1 MNFASIGLNAA
12 RINRPGYT
20 NFELQKTNN
29 MSNRKTWFIT
39 GASKGLGLSLVKQL
53 LKAGNNVAA
62 TSRSIAGLHKAIG
75 ENIEG
80 FLPLAVELTSEES
93 VNTAVTSAIDKF
105 GSIDVVVNNA
115 GYGLAGSLEEL
126 TDKEARTNFDINVFG
141 ALNVIRSVMPHLRK
155 QGSGHIFN
163 IASIGGFT
171 GNFPGFGIY
180 CATKF
185 AMHGFTESLAAEV
198 KAFGIHATIVS
209 PGYFRTNFLEP
220 DSLVV
225 PKNEIREYKEVR
237 EIQRIHQDE
246 INGNQEGDPDKAA
259 LAMIRVAEDKN
270 PPLHLFLGKDA
281 YQLAYQKMESVTSEL
296 KKWESVGTATSFEQA
311 QPAIA

>member
-1 MNFASIGLNAA
+1 
-12 RINRPGYT
+12 
-20 NFELQKTNN
+20 

-62 TSRSIAGLHKAIG
+62 TSRSISALQKAVG

-80 FLPLAVELTSEES
+80 FLPLAVELTSEQS
-93 VNTAVTSAIDKF
+93 VNEAITSTIHKF
-105 GSIDVVVNNA
+105 GRIDVVVNNA
-115 GYGLAGSLEEL
+115 GYGLTGSLEEL
-126 TDKEARTNFDINVFG
+126 TDKEARANFDINVFG

-155 QGSGHIFN
+155 QHSGHIFN

-185 AMHGFTESLAAEV
+185 AMHGFTESLAAEA

-220 DSLVV
+220 DSLAV
-225 PKNEIREYKEVR
+225 PENEIQEYREVR
-237 EIQRIHQDE
+237 DVQRLHQHE

-259 LAMIRVAEDKN
+259 IAMIKAAEDKN

-281 YQLAYQKMESVTSEL
+281 YRLAYQKMEMITTEL
-296 KKWESVGTATSFEQA
+296 KKWESVGTSTSYEQA
-311 QPAIA
+311 QPAAAY